1 MLRSKTAKAAACARR
16 DGQGPFTI
24 EYSLIASGIACGILA
39 AIGVIGNTL
48 GSGLFY

>member
-1 MLRSKTAKAAACARR
+1 MLRSKTANAAACARR

-24 EYSLIASGIACGILA
+24 EYSLIASGIAFGILT

-48 GSGLFY
+48 SSVF

>member
-1 MLRSKTAKAAACARR
+1 
-16 DGQGPFTI
+16 
-24 EYSLIASGIACGILA
+24 LIASGIACGILA

>member
-1 MLRSKTAKAAACARR
+1 MLRSKTAKTAACARA

-48 GSGLFY
+48 GSGLF

>member
-1 MLRSKTAKAAACARR
+1 MHRSKTANAAACARR

-24 EYSLIASGIACGILA
+24 EYSLIASGIAFGILT

-48 GSGLFY
+48 SSVF